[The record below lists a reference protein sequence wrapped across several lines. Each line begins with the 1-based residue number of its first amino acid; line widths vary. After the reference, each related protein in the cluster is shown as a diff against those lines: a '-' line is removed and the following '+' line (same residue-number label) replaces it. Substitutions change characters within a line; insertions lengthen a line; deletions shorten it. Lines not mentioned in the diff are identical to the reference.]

1 MHLVILLTFFRK
13 KVVILTMDKASKKE
27 LLSIIAQQEEDLNR
41 YRTRFQGKAL
51 YICSLNFYK
60 YQVGDW
66 VVYQQLGQYLPI
78 LITEIKNCKLDN
90 NS

>member
-1 MHLVILLTFFRK
+1 MCQKNLFQESGFDPAIFFQIFWNVIMHFVILLTFFRKK

-51 YICSLNFYK
+51 
-60 YQVGDW
+60 
-66 VVYQQLGQYLPI
+66 PI
-78 LITEIKNCKLDN
+78 HMFSQCL
-90 NS
+90 